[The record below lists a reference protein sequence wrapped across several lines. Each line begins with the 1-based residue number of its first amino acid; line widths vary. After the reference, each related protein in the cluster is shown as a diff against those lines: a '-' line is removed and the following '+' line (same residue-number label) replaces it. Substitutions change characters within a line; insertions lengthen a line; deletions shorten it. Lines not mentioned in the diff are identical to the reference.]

1 MLILSLILVE
11 LKEKLVTLRKKKGLS
26 QLKLAE
32 MIKVSRQAIS
42 RWEVG
47 AAIPSMENLKFLGSL
62 YDVPLD
68 YLLNDNALEPV
79 DEVQNTR
86 KEEQV
91 QTVSKRR
98 KSIAL
103 VLVAIGLLGVI
114 LCTIFFIDK
123 DKSPKKMDDIGGSEV
138 VTEGIFKMEW

>member
-1 MLILSLILVE
+1 MKFRIQE
-11 LKEKLVTLRKKKGLS
+11 KRRKLVTLRKKKGLS

>member
-1 MLILSLILVE
+1 ME

-26 QLKLAE
+26 QLELAE

-47 AAIPSMENLKFLGSL
+47 TAIPSTENLKFLGSL
-62 YDVPLD
+62 YDVSLD

-86 KEEQV
+86 KEEQI

-98 KSIAL
+98 RSIAL
-103 VLVAIGLLGVI
+103 VLVAIGILGVI
-114 LCTIFFIDK
+114 LCTIFFMDK
-123 DKSPKKMDDIGGSEV
+123 DKGPKKMDDIEGSEM
-138 VTEGIFKMEW
+138 VTEGSFKMEW

>member
-1 MLILSLILVE
+1 ME

-26 QLKLAE
+26 QLELAE

-47 AAIPSMENLKFLGSL
+47 AAIPSTENLKFLGSL

-86 KEEQV
+86 KEEQA
-91 QTVSKRR
+91 QTVSKKRR
-98 KSIAL
+98 NIAL
-103 VLVAIGLLGVI
+103 VFVFIGLLGVI
-114 LCTIFFIDK
+114 LCTIFFMDK
-123 DKSPKKMDDIGGSEV
+123 DREPKKMDDIEGSEI
-138 VTEGIFKMEW
+138 VTEGSFQMEW

>member
-1 MLILSLILVE
+1 ME

-47 AAIPSMENLKFLGSL
+47 AAIPSMQNLKFLGSL

-91 QTVSKRR
+91 QSVSKKRR
-98 KSIAL
+98 SIAL

-114 LCTIFFIDK
+114 LCTIFFMGK
-123 DKSPKKMDDIGGSEV
+123 DKETKKMDDIEGSEM
-138 VTEGIFKMEW
+138 VTEGSFKMEW